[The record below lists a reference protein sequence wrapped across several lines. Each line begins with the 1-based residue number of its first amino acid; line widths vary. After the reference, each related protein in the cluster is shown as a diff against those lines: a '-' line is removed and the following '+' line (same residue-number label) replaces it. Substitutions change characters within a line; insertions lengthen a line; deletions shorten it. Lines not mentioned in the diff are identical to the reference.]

1 MHLALRTVDGHSS
14 CFCKCWTVTICLCFG
29 VDEIVNEP
37 SIVESGPAEKQPTKK
52 QRALNALV
60 FLLAAAVVFQAYMLF
75 ETNERLN
82 RMLEEIDAV
91 RSIAKNGG
99 WTEIPR
105 PVDPIDSQAQ
115 PNDPQQPINQ
125 FQHWDPQNWDPFA
138 EMERMRQE
146 MDRIMGR
153 SGSRANAAPQ
163 IGSISRMIGVPRR
176 THIENRGGAYMVRAS
191 LPGVK
196 DSDIEVTVENQLLTI
211 CIKQEQNI
219 DGGDPS
225 SKQQR
230 TSECV
235 RERWT
240 LPEPVDGENIK
251 KTFED
256 GVLTIIIPKVGASSH
271 GKSVR

>member
-1 MHLALRTVDGHSS
+1 M
-14 CFCKCWTVTICLCFG
+14 
-29 VDEIVNEP
+29 NEP
-37 SIVESGPAEKQPTKK
+37 PIDEAGTAERSPTKK

-60 FLLAAAVVFQAYMLF
+60 FLLAAAVVFQAYVLF

-105 PVDPIDSQAQ
+105 PVDPNNLQAQ
-115 PNDPQQPINQ
+115 PNDSQQSIDP
-125 FQHWDPQNWDPFA
+125 FQQWDPQNWDPFA
-138 EMERMRQE
+138 EMERIRQDV
-146 MDRIMGR
+146 DRIMGR
-153 SGSRANAAPQ
+153 SGSRTNVAPQ
-163 IGSISRMIGVPRR
+163 IGGISRMIGAPRR
-176 THIENRGGAYMVRAS
+176 THIENRGDVYVVRAS

-196 DSDIEVTVENQLLTI
+196 ESNVEVTVENQLLTI
-211 CIKQEQNI
+211 CLKQEQNI
-219 DGGDPS
+219 AGRDPS

-240 LPEPVDGENIK
+240 LPEPVDCANVK
-251 KTFED
+251 KTFQD
-256 GVLTIIIPKVGASSH
+256 GVLTIVIPKLGTSSKS
-271 GKSVR
+271 GSVR